1 MARQERAAR
10 TREAL
15 VLAAARQFEYRGYEG
30 TSLGRVAQAVGVS
43 VGALTFHFPSKAAL
57 AEAVG
62 TRGELAVRR
71 RVAEA
76 SAVSAPPLDTVV
88 ALTLGLARLLEHDG
102 VARAA
107 VRLRREPPGGDG
119 TWTGLWLPAAA
130 GALARADR
138 GSLHPAVGPDDVLLL
153 AEYLLAGVESRL
165 RWRPHAPYGDGGA
178 ERQIARLWA
187 LLLPALRPT
196 PRRP

>member
-1 MARQERAAR
+1 MARQERATR

-62 TRGELAVRR
+62 TRGESAVRR
-71 RVAEA
+71 CVAEA
-76 SAVSAPPLDTVV
+76 CAVSAPSLDTVV

-102 VARAA
+102 VVRAA
-107 VRLRREPPGGDG
+107 VRLWREPPGGDG

-130 GALARADR
+130 EALAQADR
-138 GSLHPAVGPDDVLLL
+138 GGPHPAVGEDDVLLL
-153 AEYLLAGVESRL
+153 AEYLLAGAESRL
-165 RWRPHAPYGDGGA
+165 WWRPHAPYGDDGV

-187 LLLPALRPT
+187 LFLPALRGT
-196 PRRP
+196 AKGS